1 MNTTSIA
8 NIAIATLA
16 IATLE
21 LIEDGLRKIIYTSDR
36 LQEKLELHKLAVI
49 RNEQRK
55 AEDKLNKLRLA
66 FSELERK
73 RILEAHAV
81 NAKAKAARLAL
92 DEAEAKQGD
101 KLAIT
106 EAVLSDAH
114 DRYAEKAVS
123 RGWVA

>member
-8 NIAIATLA
+8 NIA

-49 RNEQRK
+49 NNERRK

-66 FSELERK
+66 FAELERK
-73 RILEAHAV
+73 RTLEVNAV
-81 NAKAKAARLAL
+81 NAKAKAARFAL
-92 DEAEAKQGD
+92 NKEVAKQLD
-101 KLAIT
+101 KLLGGQLEQVMNTLADGLWPQ
-106 EAVLSDAH
+106 AA
-114 DRYAEKAVS
+114 A
-123 RGWVA
+123 

>member
-1 MNTTSIA
+1 MNTTSIT
-8 NIAIATLA
+8 NIA

-21 LIEDGLRKIIYTSDR
+21 LIENGLRNIIYTSDR

-49 RNEQRK
+49 NNEQRK

-73 RILEAHAV
+73 RTLEVNAV
-81 NAKAKAARLAL
+81 NSKAKAARLAL
-92 DEAEAKQGD
+92 NEAWAKQVD
-101 KLAIT
+101 KLDIAD
-106 EAVLSDAH
+106 AVLFEAH
-114 DRYAEKAVS
+114 DQYVEKAVS